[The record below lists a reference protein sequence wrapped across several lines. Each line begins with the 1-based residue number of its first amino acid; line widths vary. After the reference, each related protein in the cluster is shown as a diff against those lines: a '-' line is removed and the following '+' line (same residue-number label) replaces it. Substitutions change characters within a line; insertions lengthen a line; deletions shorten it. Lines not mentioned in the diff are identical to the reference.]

1 MLYLMVLGTD
11 VWSPSCINSTLG
23 FGYSVTFID
32 NFSECTR
39 VSVIKERS
47 EFFTIF
53 QCFCNEFELTLG
65 ILFVSCAVT
74 NKIVFSSS
82 FQ

>member
-1 MLYLMVLGTD
+1 MLYLMVLGTV
-11 VWSPSCINSTLG
+11 VWSPSCVNSSTLG
-23 FGYSVTFID
+23 LGYSVTLID
-32 NFSECTR
+32 DFSECTR

-47 EFFTIF
+47 EF
-53 QCFCNEFELTLG
+53 LG